1 MKSGS
6 FPTNC
11 RGLEAIRSSPGTSV
25 ANSGNRLLPNSF
37 QVTRPRF
44 AAGEYPGAKGPI
56 EAARKLRT
64 LLSAGIDHF
73 IDPTEPGEL
82 IPYAEI
88 AEKGAR
94 CLGPAV
100 GYERCPIVHQC
111 VPSGPEQ
118 MAGILDAI
126 DTAMRDGKTV
136 YLHCWGGV
144 GRTGNVVGCSLVR
157 HGHTG
162 DAAHRQIAE
171 WWQGVERSTGSPSR
185 PKRANNMSTS
195 ATGLCRRQNR

>member
-25 ANSGNRLLPNSF
+25 ANGGNRLLPNSF

-157 HGHTG
+157 HGHTR

-171 WWQGVERSTGSPSR
+171 WWQGVEKVYRQPISPE
-185 PKRANNMSTS
+185 TS
-195 ATGLCRRQNR
+195 EQHEHVRNWTVPSSE